1 MVGTSLN
8 LSMSKE
14 RFNQNDNDD
23 SANEKDHSR
32 LESNDTARNSSTNH
46 IAHRGFVSRRNSKH
60 AVGSNSG
67 GPRQSSRRSIS
78 KGNAS
83 NSNLGDSVSPGGA
96 ELALMKAD
104 LLQVQKI
111 QKNPT
116 TQTPRGV
123 LASMSIDSE
132 DFLKQANAGAMN
144 NSFGK
149 NPTESH

>member
-1 MVGTSLN
+1 MGTSLN

-14 RFNQNDNDD
+14 RFNNEESIND
-23 SANEKDHSR
+23 KDNSR

-46 IAHRGFVSRRNSKH
+46 IPHRGFVSRRNSKQ

-78 KGNAS
+78 NRRES

-104 LLQVQKI
+104 LL
-111 QKNPT
+111 
-116 TQTPRGV
+116 
-123 LASMSIDSE
+123 
-132 DFLKQANAGAMN
+132 
-144 NSFGK
+144 
-149 NPTESH
+149 